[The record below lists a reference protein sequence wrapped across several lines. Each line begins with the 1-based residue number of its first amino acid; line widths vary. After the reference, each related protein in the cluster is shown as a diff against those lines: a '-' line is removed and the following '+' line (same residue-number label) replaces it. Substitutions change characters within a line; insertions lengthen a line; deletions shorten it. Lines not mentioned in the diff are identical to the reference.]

1 MDAKALA
8 DLSFRHNEQF
18 IAPKGSK
25 PMKSASGTHFAFPF

>member
-18 IAPKGSK
+18 IASKGSK
-25 PMKSASGTHFAFPF
+25 PTKSVSGTLLAFPF